1 MIGVFFGGMIC
12 GCILGMVITVLCV
25 ARGNNRDRFDG

>member
-1 MIGVFFGGMIC
+1 MIGVFFGGMFC
-12 GCILGMVITVLCV
+12 GVILGMVITTLCV